1 MKAIYLRK
9 TGLVLL
15 AALTMTA
22 CSDVVDIPSYDP
34 YSCNGAPVIEAI
46 YDAQDVSETP
56 QAITG
61 GVLNQMIKIKGKNL
75 SHVKSISFNGLEV
88 DVRSAAYA
96 ERDFCNVTIPRKIPE
111 EVDNKLVY
119 TTEQGSVTVDF
130 PVNIPTLKLD
140 GLKNEFALQ
149 GDKVQVMGRSEEH
162 TSELQSPQ

>member
-1 MKAIYLRK
+1 MKTIYLRK
-9 TGLVLL
+9 TGL
-15 AALTMTA
+15 ALITAIAFAA
-22 CSDVVDIPSYDP
+22 CSDVVDVPSYDP

-111 EVDNKLVY
+111 DVTNKL
-119 TTEQGSVTVDF
+119 
-130 PVNIPTLKLD
+130 IL
-140 GLKNEFALQ
+140 
-149 GDKVQVMGRSEEH
+149 
-162 TSELQSPQ
+162 